1 MKSRKTGQI
10 TSLAIKQAKVR
21 ILGLTLGEGRDRK
34 AAEEMEEKFGSADR
48 SGALVSS
55 VQLALTIWAM
65 AVEPQV

>member
-55 VQLALTIWAM
+55 VQLGLTIWAM